1 MKTMMSSLSESID
14 NTSEINKKIS
24 QIELIE
30 KFPNIYK
37 LCNTDLDKFVLLLR
51 KDVYPYEYMNSWER
65 FNETLPPKKIFLQ

>member
-65 FNETLPPKKIFLQ
+65 FNETLPPKKIFL